1 MPIVWSLSIL
11 VGFFSVFSTLRSL
24 TGLTAACASDSRSA
38 ECLQFDYEVL
48 LAKSPGRLCRVF
60 RCGPRQFILTVDGT
74 SAGAARVCPSA
85 SLRLEAPRPPP
96 LLPLASQP
104 VPRPCLWL
112 PQPRPAWLRAT
123 PGSASS
129 CFEVS
134 SRQTSGR
141 RSRPGQLLVGSRR
154 LTYLPLKKSCAAND
168 HNNHVYCSA
177 SPRP

>member
-24 TGLTAACASDSRSA
+24 TGLTGACASDVGALNVCNSITKFYWRNRPAGCAGFFVAAHGNSSSLLTERRQA
-38 ECLQFDYEVL
+38 QHGFVLQ
-48 LAKSPGRLCRVF
+48 RLCAWRRRGHH
-60 RCGPRQFILTVDGT
+60 RCCRWPR
-74 SAGAARVCPSA
+74 
-85 SLRLEAPRPPP
+85 SL
-96 LLPLASQP
+96 
-104 VPRPCLWL
+104 CWL
-112 PQPRPAWLRAT
+112 PTPRPAWLRAT

-154 LTYLPLKKSCAAND
+154 LTYLPLKKS
-168 HNNHVYCSA
+168 
-177 SPRP
+177 